1 MVCRRLTPLVTIFLR
16 PLAFNHG
23 GEALH
28 VLVPMGAKAHPR
40 CGGVFVDDEHITAS
54 DAAWIVILVTRRTC
68 DGCQATGSAVS
79 YAHVLV
85 VPSSEARSLSLVMAH
100 TLSGADHGS
109 GAAIFPTGS
118 QRARHHRP
126 WCVLC
131 TGAPGAPGPAMRA
144 LCGASEGLRAVVR
157 PGGAQ
162 RPGLLRVC
170 PQEHAVDGAR
180 R

>member
-28 VLVPMGAKAHPR
+28 VLVPVSAKAHPR

-54 DAAWIVILVTRRTC
+54 DVAWIVILVTRRTC

-79 YAHVLV
+79 HAHVLV

-100 TLSGADHGS
+100 TLS
-109 GAAIFPTGS
+109 
-118 QRARHHRP
+118 
-126 WCVLC
+126 
-131 TGAPGAPGPAMRA
+131 
-144 LCGASEGLRAVVR
+144 
-157 PGGAQ
+157 
-162 RPGLLRVC
+162 
-170 PQEHAVDGAR
+170 
-180 R
+180 